1 MKKLTVVLL
10 SVIFTTLIIGHIQ
23 LISADH
29 LEPGLGIFKNEKAI
43 NTISTEDSKYQIYV
57 RVEIR
62 NVQGE
67 LISITETTR
76 GIHIAHEITDY
87 TFNEKLGE
95 KEIITIDNIKYEKVK
110 YSGKPDMKQLIK
122 IDNRPSHFIGSWH
135 ISLCTVIGNHGYT
148 CVAPF
153 QVSTAFVSLVEDNVV
168 ENHWTILRTI
178 T

>member
-95 KEIITIDNIKYEKVK
+95 KEIITIDNIKYEKVQFVV
-110 YSGKPDMKQLIK
+110 SHDFLEH
-122 IDNRPSHFIGSWH
+122 PSSFLAMWWFPICGEIGGHSDVCLR
-135 ISLCTVIGNHGYT
+135 I
-148 CVAPF
+148 F
-153 QVSTAFVSLVEDNVV
+153 QVKTAAMYADEDGDVK
-168 ENHWTILRTI
+168 NHWTVLREMN
-178 T
+178 

>member
-1 MKKLTVVLL
+1 MKKLIVVLL

-29 LEPGLGIFKNEKAI
+29 LEPDLGIYKNEKEI

-57 RVEIR
+57 TVEIR

-67 LISITETTR
+67 LISVTEATR

-95 KEIITIDNIKYEKVK
+95 KEIIMIDNIKYEKHQFVVSHDFLEDKVLYIVK
-110 YSGKPDMKQLIK
+110 WTFPICGE
-122 IDNRPSHFIGSWH
+122 IGGHSN
-135 ISLCTVIGNHGYT
+135 V
-148 CVAPF
+148 CVPVF
-153 QVSTAFVSLVEDNVV
+153 QVNTDAVYVEEDDDVKNY
-168 ENHWTILRTI
+168 WTVLREMN
-178 T
+178 

>member
-10 SVIFTTLIIGHIQ
+10 SVIFTTSIIGHIQ

-29 LEPGLGIFKNEKAI
+29 LEPGLGIFKNEKEI

-67 LISITETTR
+67 LISIAEATR

-87 TFNEKLGE
+87 IFNEKLGE
-95 KEIITIDNIKYEKVK
+95 KEIIVIDNIKYEKV
-110 YSGKPDMKQLIK
+110 QFVV
-122 IDNRPSHFIGSWH
+122 SHDFLEHQSSFLAMWHFPICGEIGGHSDA
-135 ISLCTVIGNHGYT
+135 
-148 CVAPF
+148 CVRIF
-153 QVSTAFVSLVEDNVV
+153 QVKTASVYIEDDDDVK
-168 ENHWTILRTI
+168 NHWTVLREMN
-178 T
+178 

>member
-10 SVIFTTLIIGHIQ
+10 SVIFTTLFIGHIQ

-29 LEPGLGIFKNEKAI
+29 LEPGLGIFKNEKEM

-67 LISITETTR
+67 LISITEATR

-95 KEIITIDNIKYEKVK
+95 KEIITIDNIKYEKHQFVV
-110 YSGKPDMKQLIK
+110 SHNFLEDRIQLKAQWTFPICGE
-122 IDNRPSHFIGSWH
+122 IGGHSD
-135 ISLCTVIGNHGYT
+135 V
-148 CVAPF
+148 CVPVF
-153 QVSTAFVSLVEDNVV
+153 QVNTDAVYIEEDDDVKNY
-168 ENHWTILRTI
+168 WTVLREMN
-178 T
+178 